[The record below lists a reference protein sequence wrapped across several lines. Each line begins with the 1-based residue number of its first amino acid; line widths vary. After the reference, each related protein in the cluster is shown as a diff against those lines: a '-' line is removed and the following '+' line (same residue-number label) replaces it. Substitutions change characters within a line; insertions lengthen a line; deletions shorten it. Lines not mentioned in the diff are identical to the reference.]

1 MTDII
6 TAMENR
12 HAVRAYDPEK
22 KIPKEITDMLREK
35 IDLLNSES
43 KLHIQLVTDE
53 PKAFDSFMAHYGK
66 FSGVTDYIAL
76 IGRKSDKL
84 NEKCGYYGEQLV
96 LLAAQLGLD
105 SCWVAMSYA
114 KVKNAYTIAKGE
126 KLCCVISL
134 GYGKTHGTPHKSKS
148 PEEVAVIK
156 DDTPEWFINGV
167 NAALLAP
174 TAMNQQSFGFML
186 DGDKVL
192 AKAGKGILSDM
203 DLGIVKCHFEIGS
216 GKELFRDEM
225 KLV

>member
-35 IDLLNSES
+35 IDLLNAES

-84 NEKCGYYGEQLV
+84 NEICGYYGEQLV
-96 LLAAQLGLD
+96 LLADSLD
-105 SCWVAMSYA
+105 L
-114 KVKNAYTIAKGE
+114 T
-126 KLCCVISL
+126 
-134 GYGKTHGTPHKSKS
+134 
-148 PEEVAVIK
+148 AVG
-156 DDTPEWFINGV
+156 W
-167 NAALLAP
+167 
-174 TAMNQQSFGFML
+174 Q
-186 DGDKVL
+186 
-192 AKAGKGILSDM
+192 
-203 DLGIVKCHFEIGS
+203 CHMP
-216 GKELFRDEM
+216 K
-225 KLV
+225 

>member
-22 KIPKEITDMLREK
+22 KIPKEITDKLREK

-43 KLHIQLVTDE
+43 GLHIQLVTDE

-76 IGRKSDKL
+76 IGRKNDKL
-84 NEKCGYYGEQLV
+84 NEICGYCGEQLV

-114 KVKNAYTIAKGE
+114 KVTLIRLQKGRS
-126 KLCCVISL
+126 C
-134 GYGKTHGTPHKSKS
+134 
-148 PEEVAVIK
+148 
-156 DDTPEWFINGV
+156 
-167 NAALLAP
+167 AALSLSA
-174 TAMNQQSFGFML
+174 TERRTEHL
-186 DGDKVL
+186 I
-192 AKAGKGILSDM
+192 KANHPK
-203 DLGIVKCHFEIGS
+203 
-216 GKELFRDEM
+216 
-225 KLV
+225 KLR

>member
-12 HAVRAYDPEK
+12 HAVRAYDGEK
-22 KIPKEITDMLREK
+22 KIEKEILDILSRKTDE
-35 IDLLNSES
+35 LNTES
-43 KLHIQLVTDE
+43 GLHIQLVTDE

-66 FSGVTDYIAL
+66 FSGVTNYVAL
-76 IGRKSDKL
+76 IGKKSDNL

-96 LLAAQLGLD
+96 LLASQLGLD

-114 KVKNAYTIAKGE
+114 KVKNAYRIEKGE
-126 KLCCVISL
+126 KLCSVISI

-148 PEEVAVIK
+148 IEEVAVIK
-156 DDTPEWFINGV
+156 DDSPQWFIDGV
-167 NAALLAP
+167 KAALLAP
-174 TAMNQQSFGFML
+174 TAMNQQKFGFML

-203 DLGIVKCHFEIGS
+203 DLGIVKYHFEIGS
-216 GKELFRDEM
+216 GKEIFRAEM
-225 KLV
+225 QK

>member
-22 KIPKEITDMLREK
+22 KIPKEITDKLREK
-35 IDLLNSES
+35 IDLLNAES
-43 KLHIQLVTDE
+43 GLHIQLVTDE

-66 FSGVTDYIAL
+66 FSGVTNYIAL
-76 IGRKSDKL
+76 IGKKSDKL
-84 NEKCGYYGEQLV
+84 NEMCGYYGEQLV
-96 LLAAQLGLD
+96 LLASQLGLD

-114 KVKNAYTIAKGE
+114 KVKNAYMIAKGE

-148 PEEVAVIK
+148 IEEVAVIK

-167 NAALLAP
+167 KAALLAP
-174 TAMNQQSFGFML
+174 TAMNQQKFGFML
-186 DGDKVL
+186 DGDEVL

-203 DLGIVKCHFEIGS
+203 DLGIVKYHFEIGS
-216 GKELFRDEM
+216 GKEIFSD
-225 KLV
+225 KFKI

>member
-12 HAVRAYDPEK
+12 HAVRTYDPEK
-22 KIPKEITDMLREK
+22 KIPKEITDKLREK

-43 KLHIQLVTDE
+43 GLHI
-53 PKAFDSFMAHYGK
+53 
-66 FSGVTDYIAL
+66 
-76 IGRKSDKL
+76 
-84 NEKCGYYGEQLV
+84 QLV

-167 NAALLAP
+167 NTALLAP

-203 DLGIVKCHFEIGS
+203 DLGIVKYHFEIGS
-216 GKELFRDEM
+216 GKEFFKDEM
-225 KLV
+225 KLA